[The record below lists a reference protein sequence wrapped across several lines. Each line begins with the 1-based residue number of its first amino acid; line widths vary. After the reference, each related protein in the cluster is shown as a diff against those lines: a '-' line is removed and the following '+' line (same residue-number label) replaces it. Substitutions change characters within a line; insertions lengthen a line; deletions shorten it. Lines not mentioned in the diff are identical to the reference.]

1 MTLWSANAD
10 QCPPYN
16 ATAFQCPAH
25 NATAYQFPPYNAT
38 AYQCPPYNATASMP
52 HSVTKWMKFKYWAAL
67 FITFPP
73 ILMFKCQPWSKMCAL
88 AASLIIL
95 VTSCTYLEI
104 WFDSGLHVPNDPCLT
119 DSPWLLSCSSFSK
132 RQESSNSLVSHESR
146 LSTPVMH
153 WDCKPAPVVSSSLS
167 RNWLP
172 LQAAAILSSL

>member
-1 MTLWSANAD
+1 MIWKCLTMPSLQCNSLHATLCNQMDELQILSGN
-10 QCPPYN
+10 
-16 ATAFQCPAH
+16 
-25 NATAYQFPPYNAT
+25 
-38 AYQCPPYNATASMP
+38 
-52 HSVTKWMKFKYWAAL
+52 

-132 RQESSNSLVSHESR
+132 RQKSSNSWVSHESR
-146 LSTPVMH
+146 LSTPVMQH
-153 WDCKPAPVVSSSLS
+153 WDCKPAPVVVSSSLS

>member
-1 MTLWSANAD
+1 MICKCLPIPSLQCYSLHATLCNQMDELQILSG
-10 QCPPYN
+10 
-16 ATAFQCPAH
+16 
-25 NATAYQFPPYNAT
+25 
-38 AYQCPPYNATASMP
+38 
-52 HSVTKWMKFKYWAAL
+52 K

-132 RQESSNSLVSHESR
+132 RQESSNSWVSHESR
-146 LSTPVMH
+146 LSTPVMQH

>member
-1 MTLWSANAD
+1 MISPKICHCIHYRNMSKYVTVSTTNTWDTKYATVSNTWAIKDTVTSYFTKYTLCS
-10 QCPPYN
+10 
-16 ATAFQCPAH
+16 
-25 NATAYQFPPYNAT
+25 AT
-38 AYQCPPYNATASMP
+38 AYQC
-52 HSVTKWMKFKYWAAL
+52 
-67 FITFPP
+67 PP

-132 RQESSNSLVSHESR
+132 RQKSSNSWVSHESR
-146 LSTPVMH
+146 LSTPVMQH
-153 WDCKPAPVVSSSLS
+153 WDCKPAPVVVSSSLS
-167 RNWLP
+167 RNWHP

>member
-1 MTLWSANAD
+1 MTLWSANAY

-16 ATAFQCPAH
+16 ATAFQYPL
-25 NATAYQFPPYNAT
+25 YNAK
-38 AYQCPPYNATASMP
+38 ASMP
-52 HSVTKWMKFKYWAAL
+52 HSVTKWMNFKYWAAIS
-67 FITFPP
+67 ITFPP

-132 RQESSNSLVSHESR
+132 RQESSNSWVSHESR
-146 LSTPVMH
+146 LSTPVMQH